1 MSTTASTDRLSRDEL
16 YKELRRPL
24 KNTMTAAHDA
34 QETTTALL
42 EELCEIMYSL
52 DPAYRG
58 TLQRLMSDHERASAN
73 LEQAIFAHRD
83 VFNGLA
89 E

>member
-1 MSTTASTDRLSRDEL
+1 MSTTASTDRLSRDQL

-24 KNTMTAAHDA
+24 KNTMTAAHDV
-34 QETTTALL
+34 QEATTSLL
-42 EELCEIMYSL
+42 EELSEIMYSL
-52 DPAYRG
+52 DPAYRA

-73 LEQAIFAHRD
+73 LETAIMAHRD
-83 VFNGLA
+83 VFNELA